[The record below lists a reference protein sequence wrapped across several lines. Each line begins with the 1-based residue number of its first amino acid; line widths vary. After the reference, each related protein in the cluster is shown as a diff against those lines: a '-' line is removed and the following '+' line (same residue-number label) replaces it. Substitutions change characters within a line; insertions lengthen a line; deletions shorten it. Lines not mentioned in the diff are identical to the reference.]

1 MRLFRPGVVALAL
14 GLVGGVAAAGPA
26 AAGETRTVSYRG
38 YEVTVPSD
46 WPVVDLS
53 ADPTACV
60 RFDQPAVYLGRSTAQ
75 ANCPAD
81 AAGRSHGLVLEPL
94 VTATPSSPGLQRRVV
109 QEAGVLATAYY
120 EPGAEQSAAEL
131 LATGRVVSKSRAAQ
145 VAQPAAV
152 VPSVVATGNLTG
164 EAFDT
169 CAAPPQ
175 TTMDAW
181 QSSYKAVG
189 IYISGTV
196 RKCDQPNLT
205 PDWVTTN
212 AGKGWQFLL
221 IDVGLQAPC
230 STFSADKKM
239 SAVPATALSQGK
251 TAAANAVASAQ
262 ALGFAQRSAIYSDIE
277 HYTSTAACK
286 AAVLSYVSGWTQEL
300 HARGYQGGVYGS
312 ASSVGADFASAF
324 TSTAYTRPD
333 NLWFAHWGSTPIGTS
348 RFVPATTWTN
358 HERVHQYAGDV
369 LETHGGVEVKIDRNH
384 VDLTAPPPPVTNF
397 SVTGGTSA
405 ATLRWT
411 KPAGVTL
418 GQIMIRTAVGSTPPP
433 LVTSGT
439 SVYNGTASL
448 YTVSR
453 LANSASYAFR
463 AWVKDSTGKVSPGA
477 DVLLVGTKAT
487 VSASGSWLT
496 YGGSVTVSTTVTKLN
511 GGALAGAPT
520 VLYAK
525 AKNATTYAAI
535 ATVTSDAN
543 GVATSVQKPGVS
555 TQYQW
560 GYNGAVGLLGTRSAV
575 ALVEVRPGMSSYLT
589 PASIRLG
596 ASSNFYGYLT
606 PPHQGMKAYLQRKS
620 GTSWV
625 AAGTCV
631 LSANGKYSFV
641 IKPAARGTY
650 TYRVVWLADADHQGT
665 QTPTKVLTVS

>member
-1 MRLFRPGVVALAL
+1 MRLFRPGVVTLAL
-14 GLVGGVAAAGPA
+14 GLIAGVAAAGPA
-26 AAGETRTVSYRG
+26 AAEETRTVSYRG
-38 YEVTVPSD
+38 YQVTVPSD
-46 WPVVDLS
+46 WAVVDLA

-60 RFDQPAVYLGRSTAQ
+60 RFDRPAVYLGRSTAQ

-94 VTATPSSPGLQRRVV
+94 VTATPSTPGLLRRVV
-109 QEAGVLATAYY
+109 QDAGVLATAYY
-120 EPGAEQSAAEL
+120 EPGAERAAADVL
-131 LATGRVVSKSRAAQ
+131 GTGRVVTKSRVAQ

-152 VPSVVATGNLTG
+152 APSIVATGTLKG
-164 EAFDT
+164 EAFDA

-175 TTMDAW
+175 ATMDAW
-181 QSSYKAVG
+181 KPDFQGIG
-189 IYISGTV
+189 IYISGGV
-196 RKCDQPNLT
+196 RRCDQPNLT

-230 STFSADKKM
+230 STFSAEKKM
-239 SAVPATALSQGK
+239 SAVPATALVQGK
-251 TAAANAVASAQ
+251 TAAANAVAAAQ
-262 ALGFAQRSAIYSDIE
+262 ALGFAPRSSIYSDIE

-286 AAVLSYVSGWTQEL
+286 AAVLSYASGWTQEL

-333 NLWFAHWGSTPIGTS
+333 NLWFAHWGSTPVGTS

-369 LETHGGVEVKIDRNH
+369 TETHGGVSMKIDRNYA
-384 VDLTAPPPPVTNF
+384 DLTAPPPPVTNF
-397 SVTGGTSA
+397 SVTGGSSA

-411 KPAGVTL
+411 KPAGITL

-448 YTVSR
+448 YTMTR

-487 VSASGSWLT
+487 ATASGAWIT
-496 YGGSVTVSTTVTKLN
+496 YGGSVTVSTTVTRLD
-511 GGALAGAPT
+511 GGPLSGAPI

-525 AKNATTYAAI
+525 AKNATAYTAV

-543 GVATSVQKPGVS
+543 GVAASVQKPGVS
-555 TQYQW
+555 THYQW
-560 GYNGAVGLLGTRSAV
+560 GYNGAAGLLGTRSAV
-575 ALVEVRPGMSSYLT
+575 ALVEVRPGISSYLT
-589 PASIRLG
+589 PAAIKLG

-606 PPHQGMKAYLQRKS
+606 PPHQGTKAYLQRKS
-620 GTSWV
+620 GTSWA
-625 AAGTCV
+625 AAGTGV

-641 IKPAARGTY
+641 INPTAKGTY

-665 QTPTKVLTVS
+665 QTPSKVLTVS